1 MASVTYDEP
10 AAVGGRE
17 VDEGIIRRDL
27 AAFYRLAA
35 LFGWDDMLASHLAA
49 RIPGTDHFL
58 MLEHGLLFEE
68 VTASSL
74 VKLDLDGNVVDRP
87 ERRVNIAGVVSHS
100 AILSARPDV
109 NCSSHLHSRDSAAV
123 ASSANG
129 LLPLTVQAMGILGQ
143 LTIQE
148 FDRLPTDKSQREQI
162 GRDLGSYNF
171 MLMANHGTTVV
182 GSSVPETFT
191 RVYSLEWAC
200 SVQIRI
206 LSMQGGPRPTS
217 QEAIDRIRQGGNA
230 DPDRRREGSAAV
242 WAAML
247 RKLDRVNPGYDS

>member
-10 AAVGGRE
+10 AVANGRE
-17 VDEGIIRRDL
+17 ADEGIIRRDL

-35 LFGWDDMLASHLAA
+35 LFGWDDMLQSHIAA
-49 RIPGTDHFL
+49 RIPGTEHFL
-58 MLEHGLLFEE
+58 MLGHGLLFEE

-74 VKLDLDGNVVDRP
+74 VKLDLEGNVVDRP
-87 ERRVNIAGVVSHS
+87 ERPVNIAGVVSHS

-109 NCSSHLHSRDSAAV
+109 KCSSHLHSRDSAAV

-143 LTIQE
+143 LTLQE
-148 FDRLPTDKSQREQI
+148 FDQLPTDKSLRDQI
-162 GRDLGSYNF
+162 GRDLGAHNF

-182 GSSVPETFT
+182 GGSVPETFS

-206 LSMQGGPRPTS
+206 LGMLGGPRPTS
-217 QEAIDRIRQGGNA
+217 QEAIDRIRQGGSG
-230 DPDRRREGSAAV
+230 DSERRREGHAAV

-247 RKLDRVNPGYDS
+247 RKLDRENPGYDA